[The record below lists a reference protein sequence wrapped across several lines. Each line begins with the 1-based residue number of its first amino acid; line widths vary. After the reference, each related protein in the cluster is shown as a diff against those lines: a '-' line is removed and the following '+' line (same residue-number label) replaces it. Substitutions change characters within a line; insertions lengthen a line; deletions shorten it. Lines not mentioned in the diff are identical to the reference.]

1 MPFKFAESD
10 TPAQIKVV
18 GVGGAGGNAISRMME
33 DNLHGVNFIAVNTD
47 RQALNNNP
55 APNKI
60 QIGSNITRGLGAGS
74 DPEIGKMAMEEDKD
88 ALNNMLSDT
97 DMLFITCGMGGGTG
111 TGASP
116 VIANMAREH
125 GILTV
130 GIITKPFL
138 FEGAKRMKNAENGI
152 ETLRDIVDTLIVIQN
167 QRLLSI
173 VDQKTSLTDAFK
185 IADSILLQA
194 TRGISDLITIPGL
207 INLDFADIRTIMR
220 EKGDAIMGIGSA
232 NGENKAVEAATQAIS
247 SPLLEDISI
256 EGAEGLLINI
266 TGGNNLG
273 LFEVN
278 EAATVITDA
287 VGNGANIILGSV
299 IDDTMEN
306 EIRVTVIATGLNKGK
321 KKPITLDEESNFFN
335 FKHKRE
341 VEVSKETVE
350 IEEKEDTEK
359 IETILDFEKEE
370 LDKAAFAG
378 DLDIPT
384 FLRKQMD

>member
-74 DPEIGKMAMEEDKD
+74 DPEIGKRAMEEDKD

-266 TGGNNLG
+266 TGGNDLG

-278 EAATVITDA
+278 EAETVITDA

>member
-1 MPFKFAESD
+1 MLKFADSD
-10 TPAQIKVV
+10 KPAQIKVI

-33 DNLHGVNFIAVNTD
+33 DNLHGVDFIAVNTD
-47 RQALNNNP
+47 KQALDNNP

-60 QIGSNITRGLGAGS
+60 QIGRNVTRGLGAGS
-74 DPEIGKMAMEEDKD
+74 DPQVGRMAMEEDKET
-88 ALNNMLSDT
+88 LTNLLSET

-116 VIANMAREH
+116 LIASIARDH
-125 GILTV
+125 GILSV
-130 GIITKPFL
+130 GIVTKPFQ
-138 FEGAKRMKNAENGI
+138 FEGIKRMQNADKGVNE
-152 ETLRDIVDTLIVIQN
+152 LRDIVDTLIVIQN

-173 VDQKTSLTDAFK
+173 VEKNTSLTDAFK
-185 IADSILLQA
+185 IADGTLMQA

-207 INLDFADIRTIMR
+207 INLDFADIKTIMK

-232 NGENKAVEAATQAIS
+232 KGDNKAAEAATQAIS

-266 TGGNNLG
+266 TGGNDLG
-273 LFEVN
+273 LFDVN
-278 EAATVITDA
+278 EAATVITET

-299 IDDTMEN
+299 IDEN
-306 EIRVTVIATGLNKGK
+306 LEDEIRVTVIATGLNKEGK
-321 KKPITLDEESNFFN
+321 KQIVLEEDSHFQNLQRGYNKAEAVEEKDEE
-335 FKHKRE
+335 
-341 VEVSKETVE
+341 
-350 IEEKEDTEK
+350 IEK
-359 IETILDFEKEE
+359 IETILDFEKEDIE
-370 LDKAAFAG
+370 KVAFAG

>member
-10 TPAQIKVV
+10 SPAQIKVV
-18 GVGGAGGNAISRMME
+18 GVGGAGGNAIARMME

-74 DPEIGKMAMEEDKD
+74 DPDIGKMAMEEDKD
-88 ALNNMLSDT
+88 ALNNMLNDT

-116 VIANMAREH
+116 VIANMAREN

-138 FEGAKRMKNAENGI
+138 FEGAKRMKNAEKGI
-152 ETLRDIVDTLIVIQN
+152 EALRDIVDTLIVIQN

-266 TGGNNLG
+266 TGGNDLG

-278 EAATVITDA
+278 EAATVVTEA

-299 IDDTMEN
+299 IDDTIEN
-306 EIRVTVIATGLNKGK
+306 EIRVTVIATGLNKGR

-335 FKHKRE
+335 FKHKKE
-341 VEVSKETVE
+341 VE
-350 IEEKEDTEK
+350 EEKKVVEEEEVTEK

-370 LDKAAFAG
+370 IDKVAFAG